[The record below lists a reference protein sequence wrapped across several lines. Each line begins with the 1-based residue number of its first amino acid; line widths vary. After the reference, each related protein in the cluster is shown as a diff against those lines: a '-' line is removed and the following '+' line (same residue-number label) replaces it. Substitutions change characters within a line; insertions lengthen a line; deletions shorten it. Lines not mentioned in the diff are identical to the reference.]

1 MYIKVTK
8 NQRGEAYHHLVESY
22 REDGKSRQ
30 RTLLSLG
37 RVEDGK
43 LVELA
48 EAIAKHTDMV
58 AALDLAKAVDV
69 KDAYILGPLLVLERM
84 MDALGI
90 NKLLSKI
97 QKAHPKLGLDVGRL
111 VFTLVA
117 SRFVK
122 PVSKLALFD
131 RQIGRLYPGMV
142 DHGTKLHH
150 LYRVLGIMAGHKEEA
165 ERFLFY
171 HKKDLFSV
179 TVDVVLYDLTTLRFE
194 STRKVPDTLRQ
205 FGYSKEMRSDC
216 TQVVLGLLTDTDG
229 IPLGFEVYPGN
240 TFEGKTLEGIVEKMR
255 KKFTV
260 NRFVFVADRGLFSW
274 GNLEH
279 LRKDGGE
286 FIVGM
291 KMGTLAK
298 PEQAGLYD
306 LSKFK
311 FVSEEIAFM
320 ETTVRGERCIV
331 TWSKSRAG
339 RDRKAREEVL
349 EKMRAKLAG
358 ARPTKKF
365 IPHASHKKYL
375 LIDESKPP
383 TINQGAIDRDAA
395 KDGFFAVVTNVK
407 SMTAADV
414 VSHYKQLWKIE
425 DSFGELKGTLKARPI
440 HHWTDERIVGHL
452 MVCFL
457 AYLCE
462 AHLTK
467 ALRGQQTKMES
478 KAAGQKSIQPRQ
490 LTAAMAMEEL
500 STVLAIPVDVGQR
513 RIWVRTD
520 LPPNASSL
528 FKALNM
534 KIPPKIMTP
543 ATKM

>member
-1 MYIKVTK
+1 MYIKITK
-8 NQRGEAYHHLVESY
+8 NQKGEAYHHLVESY
-22 REDGKSRQ
+22 REGGKVRQ

-43 LVELA
+43 LEELA
-48 EAIAKHTDMV
+48 VAIAKHTDLISAV
-58 AALDLAKAVDV
+58 NLSKQVDV

-84 MDALGI
+84 VEALGI
-90 NKLLSKI
+90 SKLLSNI
-97 QKAHPKLGLDVGRL
+97 QAAHPRLGLDIGRL
-111 VFTLVA
+111 VFTMMA
-117 SRFVK
+117 SRFVQ
-122 PVSKLALFD
+122 PLSKLALFD

-150 LYRVLGIMAGHKEEA
+150 LYRALDILAGHKEEA

-171 HKKDLFSV
+171 HKKDLFTV
-179 TVDVVLYDLTTLRFE
+179 GVDVVLYDLTTLRFE
-194 STRKVPDTLRQ
+194 STVKEPGRLRQ

-229 IPLGFEVYPGN
+229 IPLGFEVYPGS
-240 TFEGKTLEGIVEKMR
+240 TFEGSTLEGIVDKMR

-260 NRFVFVADRGLFSW
+260 KRFVFVADRGLFSW
-274 GNLEH
+274 GSLEY

-298 PEQAGLYD
+298 HEQAGLYD
-306 LSKFK
+306 LSQFT
-311 FVSEEIAFM
+311 FVGEELAVL

-331 TWSKSRAG
+331 TWSRSRAE

-349 EKMRAKLAG
+349 DKMRAKLTG

-365 IPHASHKKYL
+365 ISHASHKKYL
-375 LIDESKPP
+375 IIDERKPP
-383 TINQGAIDRDAA
+383 VINQQAVESDAA
-395 KDGFFAVVTNVK
+395 KDGFFAVATNVK
-407 SMTAADV
+407 SMTASEIVA
-414 VSHYKQLWKIE
+414 HYKQLWKIE
-425 DSFGELKGTLKARPI
+425 DAFGELKGTLKARPVY
-440 HHWTDERIVGHL
+440 HWTDERIVGHL

-457 AYLCE
+457 AYLRE
-462 AHLTK
+462 AHMTK
-467 ALRGQQTKMES
+467 AIRSQQVKMES
-478 KAAGQKSIQPRQ
+478 KATAQKSIQTRQ
-490 LTAAMAMEEL
+490 LTAAMAMQEL
-500 STVLAIPVDVGQR
+500 AGVLAIPVDVGAS

-520 LPPNASSL
+520 LPPNTANL

-534 KIPPKIMTP
+534 KIPPKILPPPT
-543 ATKM
+543 

>member
-8 NQRGEAYHHLVESY
+8 NQKGEAYHHLVESY
-22 REDGKSRQ
+22 REGGKVRQ

-43 LVELA
+43 LEELA
-48 EAIAKHTDMV
+48 VAIAKHTDMI
-58 AALDLAKAVDV
+58 AAVNLSKQVDV

-84 MDALGI
+84 AEVLGI
-90 NKLLSKI
+90 MKLMSNI
-97 QKAHPKLGLDVGRL
+97 QAAHPKLGLDIGRL
-111 VFTLVA
+111 VFTMMA
-117 SRFVK
+117 SRFVQ
-122 PVSKLALFD
+122 PLSKLGLFD

-150 LYRVLGIMAGHKEEA
+150 LYRALDILAGHKEEA

-171 HKKDLFSV
+171 HKKDLFNV
-179 TVDVVLYDLTTLRFE
+179 GVDVVLYDLTTLRFE
-194 STRKVPDTLRQ
+194 STAREPGRLRQ

-229 IPLGFEVYPGN
+229 IPLGFEVYPGS
-240 TFEGKTLEGIVEKMR
+240 TFEGGTLEGIVDKMR

-260 NRFVFVADRGLFSW
+260 KRFVFVADRGLFSW

-298 PEQAGLYD
+298 HEQAGLYD
-306 LSKFK
+306 LSRFT
-311 FVSEEIAFM
+311 FVGEELAVL

-331 TWSKSRAG
+331 TWSRSRAE

-349 EKMRAKLAG
+349 EKMRAKLTG

-365 IPHASHKKYL
+365 ISHASHKKYL
-375 LIDESKPP
+375 IIDEGKPP
-383 TINQGAIDRDAA
+383 VINQQAVESDAA
-395 KDGFFAVVTNVK
+395 KDGFFAVATNVK
-407 SMTAADV
+407 SMTASEIV
-414 VSHYKQLWKIE
+414 THYKQLWKIE
-425 DSFGELKGTLKARPI
+425 DAFGELKGTLKARPVY
-440 HHWTDERIVGHL
+440 HWTDERIVGHL

-462 AHLTK
+462 AHMTK
-467 ALRGQQTKMES
+467 AIRAQQVKMES
-478 KAAGQKSIQPRQ
+478 KATAQKSIPTRQ
-490 LTAAMAMEEL
+490 LTAAMAMQEL
-500 STVLAIPVDVGQR
+500 AGVLAIPVDVGAS

-520 LPPNASSL
+520 LPPNTANL

-534 KIPPKIMTP
+534 KIPPKILTP
-543 ATKM
+543 PT

>member
-8 NQRGEAYHHLVESY
+8 NQKGEAYHHLVESY
-22 REDGKSRQ
+22 REGGKVRQ

-43 LVELA
+43 LEELA
-48 EAIAKHTDMV
+48 VAIAKHTDLISAV
-58 AALDLAKAVDV
+58 NLSKQVDV

-84 MDALGI
+84 VEVLGI
-90 NKLLSKI
+90 KKLLSNI
-97 QKAHPKLGLDVGRL
+97 QASHPKLGLDIGRL
-111 VFTLVA
+111 VFTMMA
-117 SRFVK
+117 SRFVQ
-122 PVSKLALFD
+122 PLSKLALFD

-150 LYRVLGIMAGHKEEA
+150 LYRALDILAGHKEEA

-171 HKKDLFSV
+171 HKKDLFNV
-179 TVDVVLYDLTTLRFE
+179 GVDVVLYDLTTLRFE
-194 STRKVPDTLRQ
+194 STVKEPGRLRQ

-216 TQVVLGLLTDTDG
+216 TQVVLGLLTDADG
-229 IPLGFEVYPGN
+229 IPLGFEVYPGS
-240 TFEGKTLEGIVEKMR
+240 TFEGGTLAGIVEKMR

-260 NRFVFVADRGLFSW
+260 KRFVFVADRGLFSW

-298 PEQAGLYD
+298 HEQAGLYD
-306 LSKFK
+306 LSRFK
-311 FVSEEIAFM
+311 FLGEELAVL
-320 ETTVRGERCIV
+320 ETSVRGERCIV
-331 TWSKSRAG
+331 TWSRSRAE

-349 EKMRAKLAG
+349 GKMRAKLTG

-365 IPHASHKKYL
+365 ISHASHKKYL
-375 LIDESKPP
+375 IIDEGKPP
-383 TINQGAIDRDAA
+383 VINQQAVEADAA
-395 KDGFFAVVTNVK
+395 KDGFFAVATNVK
-407 SMTAADV
+407 SMTASEIVA
-414 VSHYKQLWKIE
+414 HYKQLWKIE
-425 DSFGELKGTLKARPI
+425 DAFGELKGTLKARPVY
-440 HHWTDERIVGHL
+440 HWTDERIVGHL

-462 AHLTK
+462 AHMTK
-467 ALRGQQTKMES
+467 AIRAQQVKMES
-478 KAAGQKSIQPRQ
+478 KATAQKSIQTRQ
-490 LTAAMAMEEL
+490 LTATVAMQEL
-500 STVLAIPVDVGQR
+500 AGVLAIPVDVGAS

-520 LPPNASSL
+520 LPPNTANL

-534 KIPPKIMTP
+534 KIPPKILTP
-543 ATKM
+543 PT

>member
-1 MYIKVTK
+1 MYIKITK
-8 NQRGEAYHHLVESY
+8 NQKGEAYHHLVESY
-22 REDGKSRQ
+22 REGGKVRQ

-37 RVEDGK
+37 RVQDGK

-48 EAIAKHTDMV
+48 AAIAKHADLI
-58 AALDLAKAVDV
+58 AAVNLAKQVDV
-69 KDAYILGPLLVLERM
+69 KNAYILGPLLVLEKM

-90 NKLLSKI
+90 NELLSNI
-97 QKAHPKLGLDVGRL
+97 QRAHPKLGLDIGRL
-111 VFTLVA
+111 VFTMMA
-117 SRFVK
+117 SRFVQ

-131 RQIGRLYPGMV
+131 RQIGQLYPNMV
-142 DHGTKLHH
+142 KHDTKLHH
-150 LYRVLGIMAGHKEEA
+150 LYRVLDIVAVHKEEA

-171 HKKDLFSV
+171 HKKDLFTV
-179 TVDVVLYDLTTLRFE
+179 GVDVVLYDLTTLRFE
-194 STRKVPDTLRQ
+194 STKKEPGSLRQ

-216 TQVVLGLLTDTDG
+216 TQVVLGLLTDTDA

-255 KKFTV
+255 KNFTV
-260 NRFVFVADRGLFSW
+260 KRFVFIADRGLFSW

-298 PEQAGLYD
+298 PEQQDLYD

-311 FVSEEIAFM
+311 FVNEEIAFM
-320 ETTVRGERCIV
+320 ETTVRAERCIV
-331 TWSKSRAG
+331 TWSKSRAE

-349 EKMRAKLAG
+349 DKMRAKLAG
-358 ARPTKKF
+358 AKPTKKF
-365 IPHASHKKYL
+365 ISHASHKKYL
-375 LIDESKPP
+375 VIDESKPP
-383 TINQGAIDRDAA
+383 TINQQAIDRDAA

-407 SMTAADV
+407 SMTASEV

-425 DSFGELKGTLKARPI
+425 DSFGELKGTLKARPVY
-440 HHWTDERIVGHL
+440 HWTDERIVGHL

-462 AHLTK
+462 AHMTK
-467 ALRGQQTKMES
+467 ALRSQQIKMES
-478 KAAGQKSIQPRQ
+478 KAADQKTIKPRQ

-500 STVLAIPVDVGQR
+500 AEVLAIPVDIGQK

-520 LPPNASSL
+520 LPPNATSL

-543 ATKM
+543 PT

>member
-1 MYIKVTK
+1 MYIKTTK
-8 NQRGEAYHHLVESY
+8 NQKGEAYHHLVESY
-22 REDGKSRQ
+22 REGGKVRQ

-43 LVELA
+43 LEELA
-48 EAIAKHTDMV
+48 VAIAKHTDLI
-58 AALDLAKAVDV
+58 AAVSLSKQVDV
-69 KDAYILGPLLVLERM
+69 KDAYILGPLLVLDKM

-90 NKLLSKI
+90 SKLLSNI
-97 QKAHPKLGLDVGRL
+97 QKAHPKLGLDIGRL
-111 VFTLVA
+111 LFTMMA
-117 SRFVK
+117 SRFVQ
-122 PVSKLALFD
+122 PVSKLAMFD
-131 RQIGRLYPGMV
+131 RQIGRLYPEMV
-142 DHGTKLHH
+142 DHDTKLHH
-150 LYRVLGIMAGHKEEA
+150 LYRVLDIMAGHKEEA

-171 HKKDLFSV
+171 HKKDLFNV
-179 TVDVVLYDLTTLRFE
+179 GVDVVLYDLTTLRFE
-194 STRKVPDTLRQ
+194 STRKDPESLRQ

-216 TQVVLGLLTDTDG
+216 TQVVLGLLTDTDA

-260 NRFVFVADRGLFSW
+260 KRFVFIADRGLFSW

-298 PEQAGLYD
+298 PEQQDLYD

-311 FVSEEIAFM
+311 FLSEEIAVL

-331 TWSKSRAG
+331 TWSKSRAE

-349 EKMRAKLAG
+349 DKMRVKLAG
-358 ARPTKKF
+358 AKPTKKF
-365 IPHASHKKYL
+365 ISHASHKKYL
-375 LIDESKPP
+375 VIDESKPP
-383 TINQGAIDRDAA
+383 TINQQAVDRDAA

-407 SMTAADV
+407 SMTAGEV

-425 DSFGELKGTLKARPI
+425 DSFGELKGTLKARPVY
-440 HHWTDERIVGHL
+440 HWTDERIVGHL
-452 MVCFL
+452 VVCFL

-462 AHLTK
+462 AHMTK
-467 ALRGQQTKMES
+467 ALRAQQIKMES
-478 KAAGQKSIQPRQ
+478 KAAGQKSIKARQ

-500 STVLAIPVDVGQR
+500 SNVLAIPVDVAER

-520 LPPNASSL
+520 LPPNAVSL

-543 ATKM
+543 PT